1 VRFILSQG
9 IGYFSTFLCL
19 IRLLGKAE
27 RLNLQNLHARYT
39 NIMCLHVAGIVKFS
53 EISMRFRDSRK
64 GEEETVVR
72 LFVSVFSDSE
82 GEEEGKLLG
91 QLARELFES
100 SNETDLFN
108 FVAEIDGQIVGSIFF
123 SRMVFENE
131 NTAFILAPVAVHN
144 EHQGKGIGQGL
155 IKYGLG
161 ELKAC
166 GVTFVITYGNPKFY
180 EKLGFQTISSED
192 EKPPFELSQPEGWL
206 GLSLGGPP
214 IESLLG
220 NSSCVKALSNPVY
233 W

>member
-1 VRFILSQG
+1 M
-9 IGYFSTFLCL
+9 
-19 IRLLGKAE
+19 K
-27 RLNLQNLHARYT
+27 
-39 NIMCLHVAGIVKFS
+39 
-53 EISMRFRDSRK
+53 FRDSRK
-64 GEEETVVR
+64 GEKETVVR

-82 GEEEGKLLG
+82 GKEEGKLLG

-108 FVAEIDGQIVGSIFF
+108 FVAEIDGQIVGFIFF

-131 NTAFILAPVAVHN
+131 DAAFILAPIAVHS

-180 EKLGFQTISSED
+180 EKLGFRAISSED
-192 EKPPFELSQPEGWL
+192 VKPPFELSQPEGWL
-206 GLSLGGPP
+206 GLSLDGRP

-220 NSSCVKALSNPVY
+220 NSSCVKALSNPVH